1 MKTLEI
7 YYDLTVDSPRN
18 WDNLG
23 TIVQG
28 KSKYKVGDI
37 EVESLSEWFDDNKD
51 LYKLPVYFYLHSG
64 LTISTKPFNDRF
76 DSGLLG
82 YIFVKDNEGLS
93 SDIIVGI
100 LKNEIAILNEYL
112 QGNVF
117 GYQIKDGDEVIDSL
131 AGIIGVD
138 ELYYHLNEYS
148 KEEIDKII
156 EKL

>member
-1 MKTLEI
+1 MNLEI
-7 YYDLTVDSPRN
+7 YYDVMASSPRSWGN
-18 WDNLG
+18 FG

-28 KSKYKVGDI
+28 KSKYKVGDV
-37 EVESLSEWFDDNKD
+37 EVESLSEWFDNNKNI
-51 LYKLPVYFYLHSG
+51 YKLPVYFYSHSG

-93 SDIIVGI
+93 SDVIAKI
-100 LKNEIAILNEYL
+100 LENEIAILNEYL

-117 GYQIKDGDEVIDSL
+117 GYQIKENDEVIDSL
-131 AGIIGVD
+131 AGIIGID
-138 ELYYHLNEYS
+138 ELYYHLEDFS
-148 KEEIDKII
+148 REEIDKII

>member
-1 MKTLEI
+1 MNIEV
-7 YYDLTVDSPRN
+7 YYDVMASSPRS

-28 KSKYKVGDI
+28 KSKYKVGDV

-51 LYKLPVYFYLHSG
+51 LYKLPVYFLSHGG

-93 SDIIVGI
+93 YEIIAGI
-100 LKNEIAILNEYL
+100 LENEIAILNEYL

-117 GYQIKDGDEVIDSL
+117 GYQIKEGEEVIDSL

-138 ELYYHLNEYS
+138 ELYYHLEEFP
-148 KEEIDKII
+148 KESIDKLI

>member
-1 MKTLEI
+1 MKLEI
-7 YYDLTVDSPRN
+7 YYDVTADSPRN

-23 TIVQG
+23 IIVQG

-37 EVESLSEWFDDNKD
+37 EVDSLSEWVDNNKNV
-51 LYKLPVYFYLHSG
+51 YKLPVFFLSHSG

-82 YIFVKDNEGLS
+82 YIFVKDNENLS
-93 SDIIVGI
+93 YDIVAEI
-100 LKNEIAILNEYL
+100 LENEITILNEYL

-117 GYQIKDGDEVIDSL
+117 GYQIKDGDEVIDGL
-131 AGIIGVD
+131 AGIIGID
-138 ELYYHLNEYS
+138 ELYYHLEEYS
-148 KEEIDKII
+148 REEIDKLI

>member
-1 MKTLEI
+1 MNLEI
-7 YYDLTVDSPRN
+7 YYDVMASSPRSWGN
-18 WDNLG
+18 FG

-28 KSKYKVGDI
+28 KSKYKVGDV

-51 LYKLPVYFYLHSG
+51 LYKLPVYFLSHGG

-82 YIFVKDNEGLS
+82 YIFVKYDENLS
-93 SDIIVGI
+93 YDIIAGI
-100 LKNEIAILNEYL
+100 LENEIIILNEYL

-131 AGIIGVD
+131 AGIIGID
-138 ELYYHLNEYS
+138 ELYYHLEEFPR
-148 KEEIDKII
+148 EEIDKLI

>member
-1 MKTLEI
+1 MNLEI
-7 YYDLTVDSPRN
+7 YYDVMASSPRSWGN
-18 WDNLG
+18 FG

-37 EVESLSEWFDDNKD
+37 EVESLSEWFDNNKNV
-51 LYKLPVYFYLHSG
+51 YKLPVYFISHGG

-93 SDIIVGI
+93 YDIIAGI
-100 LKNEIAILNEYL
+100 LENEITILNEYL

-117 GYQIKDGDEVIDSL
+117 GYQIKEGEEVIDSL
-131 AGIIGVD
+131 AGIIGID
-138 ELYYHLNEYS
+138 ELYYHLEEFPR
-148 KEEIDKII
+148 EEIDKLI

>member
-1 MKTLEI
+1 MKLEV
-7 YYDLTVDSPRN
+7 YYDVTADSPRSFGN
-18 WDNLG
+18 FG

-37 EVESLSEWFDDNKD
+37 EVESLSEWFDNNKNV
-51 LYKLPVYFYLHSG
+51 YKLPVYFYSHGG

-82 YIFVKDNEGLS
+82 YIFVKYDENLS
-93 SDIIVGI
+93 YDIIAGI
-100 LKNEIAILNEYL
+100 LENEIAILNEYL

-117 GYQIKDGDEVIDSL
+117 GYQIKEGEEVIDGL
-131 AGIIGVD
+131 AGIIGID
-138 ELYYHLNEYS
+138 ELYYHLEEYS
-148 KEEIDKII
+148 IEEIDKLI

>member
-1 MKTLEI
+1 MNLEI
-7 YYDLTVDSPRN
+7 YYDVMASSPRSWGN
-18 WDNLG
+18 FG

-28 KSKYKVGDI
+28 KSKYKVGDV

-51 LYKLPVYFYLHSG
+51 LYKLPVYFLSHGG

-82 YIFVKDNEGLS
+82 YIFVKYDENLS
-93 SDIIVGI
+93 YDIIAGI
-100 LKNEIAILNEYL
+100 LENEITILNEYL

-117 GYQIKDGDEVIDSL
+117 GYQIKEGEEVIDSL
-131 AGIIGVD
+131 AGIIGID
-138 ELYYHLNEYS
+138 ELYYHLEEYS
-148 KEEIDKII
+148 REEIDKLI

>member
-7 YYDLTVDSPRN
+7 YYDIMAPSPRSWGN
-18 WDNLG
+18 FG

-51 LYKLPVYFYLHSG
+51 LYKLPVFFLSHGG
-64 LTISTKPFNDRF
+64 LTISTKSFNDRF

-93 SDIIVGI
+93 SDIVSKI
-100 LKNEIAILNEYL
+100 LENEIAILNEYL

>member
-1 MKTLEI
+1 MNLEI
-7 YYDLTVDSPRN
+7 YYDVMASSPRSWGN
-18 WDNLG
+18 FG

-28 KSKYKVGDI
+28 KSKYKVGDV

-51 LYKLPVYFYLHSG
+51 LYKLPVYFLSHGG

-82 YIFVKDNEGLS
+82 YIFVKYDENLS
-93 SDIIVGI
+93 YDIIAGI
-100 LKNEIAILNEYL
+100 LENEITILNEYL

-117 GYQIKDGDEVIDSL
+117 GYQIKEGEEVIDSL
-131 AGIIGVD
+131 AGIIGID
-138 ELYYHLNEYS
+138 ELYYHLEEFPR
-148 KEEIDKII
+148 EEIDKLI

>member
-1 MKTLEI
+1 MNLEI
-7 YYDLTVDSPRN
+7 YYDVMAPSPRT

-28 KSKYKVGDI
+28 KSKYKVGDV

-51 LYKLPVYFYLHSG
+51 LYKLPVYFYSHSG

-93 SDIIVGI
+93 SNIIAKN
-100 LKNEIAILNEYL
+100 LENEIAILNEYL

-131 AGIIGVD
+131 AGIIGID
-138 ELYYHLNEYS
+138 ELYYYLEDFS
-148 KEEIDKII
+148 REEIDKII

>member
-1 MKTLEI
+1 MKLEI
-7 YYDLTVDSPRN
+7 YYDVMAPSPRT

-28 KSKYKVGDI
+28 KSKYKVGDV

-51 LYKLPVYFYLHSG
+51 LYKLPVYFYSHSG

-93 SDIIVGI
+93 SNIIAKN
-100 LKNEIAILNEYL
+100 LENEIAILNEYL

-138 ELYYHLNEYS
+138 ELYYHLEEFP
-148 KEEIDKII
+148 KEAIDKLI

>member
-1 MKTLEI
+1 MNLEI
-7 YYDLTVDSPRN
+7 YYDVMASSPRSWGN
-18 WDNLG
+18 FG

-28 KSKYKVGDI
+28 KSKYKVGDV
-37 EVESLSEWFDDNKD
+37 EVESLSEWFDNNKNI
-51 LYKLPVYFYLHSG
+51 YKLPVYFYSHSG

-82 YIFVKDNEGLS
+82 YIFVKDNENLS
-93 SDIIVGI
+93 YGIIAGI
-100 LKNEIAILNEYL
+100 LENEIIILNEYL

-131 AGIIGVD
+131 AGIIGID
-138 ELYYHLNEYS
+138 ELYYHLEEFPR
-148 KEEIDKII
+148 EEIDKLI